1 MAGLTSTYGRGVEL
15 VQVSQRVY
23 SYDVELKP
31 DGTVLFLRVDDALEE
46 LWGYSLEDLQHG
58 AVASLITSQE
68 ARVADIVELC
78 RQGRSS
84 TTRMRMTSKDGTARV
99 YMVHR
104 EPEVLDDRVV
114 VRCAARD
121 ITESA
126 IQDAQIQEREAR
138 LRLLAEHIPLTM
150 WSTDREMNV
159 TWWSGDGPAEV
170 DLSHEITIAE
180 FFGERSLVSAM
191 SDASQQALLG
201 QTITFDHMWHGSSF
215 RFSLESHLDEVGDIS
230 GTIGVAIN
238 LTDVTRER
246 SIPVA
251 SDQAYAVRTSVH
263 PLQEAQHPGA
273 IAVGDLW
280 IDPDAYIVQR
290 GGNEIA
296 LTITE
301 FKLLLE
307 FARNPGRVLSQKVL
321 AEHVWGS
328 DFVAS
333 HSNIPMAIKRLRAK
347 IEDDPSQ
354 PEIIETVRGIGYRM
368 RKPGA

>member
-1 MAGLTSTYGRGVEL
+1 MVDLTSTYGRGVKS

-23 SYDVELKP
+23 SYDVELMP
-31 DGTVLFLRVDDALEE
+31 DGTVHFLRVDDALQQ
-46 LWGYSLEDLQHG
+46 LWGYSLEDLQQG
-58 AVASLITSQE
+58 ALSSLITSQE
-68 ARVADIVELC
+68 ARVAHIIELC
-78 RQGRSS
+78 LEGRSS
-84 TTRMRMTSKDGTARV
+84 TTRMRMTSKDGTARI

-104 EPEVLDDRVV
+104 EPEVLDDRVI

-126 IQDAQIQEREAR
+126 LQDAQIQEREAR

-150 WSTDREMNV
+150 WSTDRDMNV
-159 TWWSGDGPAEV
+159 TWWSGDGPSQV
-170 DLSHEITIAE
+170 DLSHDITIAE
-180 FFGERSLVSAM
+180 FFGDRSLVNAVSE
-191 SDASQQALLG
+191 ASQQALQG
-201 QTITFDHMWHGSSF
+201 QAITFDHVWHGRSF
-215 RFSLESHLDEVGDIS
+215 RFSLESQLDEVGDIS

-251 SDQAYAVRTSVH
+251 SDQAHAVRTSVR
-263 PLQEAQHPGA
+263 PLQEEQHPGA

-280 IDPDAYIVQR
+280 IDPEGYIVQR
-290 GGNEIA
+290 NGTEVA

-333 HSNIPMAIKRLRAK
+333 HSNIPMAIKRLRSK

-354 PEIIETVRGIGYRM
+354 PEIIETVRGVGYRM